1 MNLSGSPFDF
11 ILAFFGGILIS
22 FTPCI
27 YPLLPITVA
36 YIGANS
42 VESRLKGFALSLI
55 YVTGISVTYALMGLL
70 AVLTGTIFG
79 QISSLPLVRMFAG
92 LIIILFGF
100 AFWFGWSYKL
110 PFLKSAKIRK
120 SGNYFSCFI
129 FGLSSGLV
137 IGPCT
142 APALGSILTF
152 VATTRNFVYG
162 IFILVSFA
170 YGMGLL
176 LIIAGTFSSIL
187 VTIPKTGRWLQVI
200 KRIAAVILIAAGIY
214 IVSSAL
220 AGSVFAQEAQVEASL
235 YDFTLKD
242 LDGKEVR
249 LAEFKGKQPVV
260 LFFWTTWCPYCLREL
275 RYLNSIYQNFI
286 SDDIVV
292 LSINVQE
299 SKAKVKKFISKNP
312 TLLKVLL
319 DSDGVVG
326 YSYRLIGVPTFILI
340 NKKGEIVFKDHY
352 FPIETYQRLLSDQ

>member
-1 MNLSGSPFDF
+1 
-11 ILAFFGGILIS
+11 
-22 FTPCI
+22 
-27 YPLLPITVA
+27 
-36 YIGANS
+36 
-42 VESRLKGFALSLI
+42 
-55 YVTGISVTYALMGLL
+55 
-70 AVLTGTIFG
+70 
-79 QISSLPLVRMFAG
+79 
-92 LIIILFGF
+92 
-100 AFWFGWSYKL
+100 
-110 PFLKSAKIRK
+110 
-120 SGNYFSCFI
+120 
-129 FGLSSGLV
+129 
-137 IGPCT
+137 
-142 APALGSILTF
+142 
-152 VATTRNFVYG
+152 
-162 IFILVSFA
+162 
-170 YGMGLL
+170 
-176 LIIAGTFSSIL
+176 
-187 VTIPKTGRWLQVI
+187 
-200 KRIAAVILIAAGIY
+200 
-214 IVSSAL
+214 

-319 DSDGVVG
+319 DSDGVVA